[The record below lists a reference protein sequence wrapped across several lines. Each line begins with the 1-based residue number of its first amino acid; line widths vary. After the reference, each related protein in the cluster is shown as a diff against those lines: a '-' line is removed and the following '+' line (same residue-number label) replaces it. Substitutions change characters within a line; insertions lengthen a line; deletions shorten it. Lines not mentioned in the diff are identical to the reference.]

1 MYMYASLATAFELN
15 AKRSGKNSR
24 WQPHLSSYKAM
35 ERKKPGKLLQNKR
48 LTLLSAEGALLEL
61 SGCGVKGED
70 VSGSPRVTERHIRCY
85 ICRLIFLNQN
95 YSVVFS

>member
-1 MYMYASLATAFELN
+1 MLRDPVKIPADNLTYPLTRPW
-15 AKRSGKNSR
+15 KG
-24 WQPHLSSYKAM
+24 
-35 ERKKPGKLLQNKR
+35 KKPGKLLQNKR

-85 ICRLIFLNQN
+85 ICRLIFLDQN